1 MKVSKDDNLTLTLL
15 EKGKL
20 DFIGLTAEQF
30 FKKTSGKK
38 WGKDVLKK
46 KYANKAPK
54 SYGFIGMNLKNDL
67 FKSLKTRK
75 ALYHLVNSL

>member
-1 MKVSKDDNLTLTLL
+1 MLKKFKRGKQIELVKNKNWWGAKSEFLKPIYNFEKIRMKVSKDDNLTLTLL

-38 WGKDVLKK
+38 WEKM
-46 KYANKAPK
+46 
-54 SYGFIGMNLKNDL
+54 S
-67 FKSLKTRK
+67 
-75 ALYHLVNSL
+75 

>member
-30 FKKTSGKK
+30 LRKL
-38 WGKDVLKK
+38 VV
-46 KYANKAPK
+46 
-54 SYGFIGMNLKNDL
+54 KNGE
-67 FKSLKTRK
+67 KMS
-75 ALYHLVNSL
+75 